1 MLKAGQIV
9 KLSDNKEYMVINR
22 MDIHSINYV
31 YLMTTSKP
39 LEIVIATEKEKDGKV
54 ILKEI
59 KDNDEL
65 DYVLSQIAFS
75 KDNN

>member
-9 KLSDNKEYMVINR
+9 KLSDNKEYIVINR

-54 ILKEI
+54 VLKEI